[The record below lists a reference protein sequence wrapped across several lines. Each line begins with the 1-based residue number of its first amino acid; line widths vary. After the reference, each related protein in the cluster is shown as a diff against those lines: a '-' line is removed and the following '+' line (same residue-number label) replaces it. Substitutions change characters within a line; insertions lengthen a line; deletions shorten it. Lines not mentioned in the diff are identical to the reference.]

1 MNNSNGTD
9 QTILSKMN
17 LSQAINKLSLI
28 GKLEFLESSDKM
40 AKSLKFMLQSQVS
53 KLSEIAD
60 CLTFSRVCQMQNSH
74 MFRSSNLKVA
84 YCFAEING
92 FCTSCD

>member
-1 MNNSNGTD
+1 
-9 QTILSKMN
+9 MN

-60 CLTFSRVCQMQNSH
+60 CLTFSRG
-74 MFRSSNLKVA
+74 L
-84 YCFAEING
+84 
-92 FCTSCD
+92 